1 MVGLFDH
8 EWLFCR
14 KTTLKSKGIQLDDNS
29 DSDAPPYSILNCV
42 FCHSY
47 TSNRDAFHV
56 VWEDADFMAFRNIKP
71 AAQHHIQLIPK
82 HHIASVRDLTIN
94 DVDLVK
100 RMEQIGNEILDRLQV
115 PSTHRKMGFHIPPFN
130 SIHHLHM
137 HVQALPYVSS
147 LRRIGY
153 PVVGGFGPFDK
164 GFSWF
169 VDVGQTVQILQCG
182 CRVGVFPS

>member
-1 MVGLFDH
+1 MLHQPHRYLSG
-8 EWLFCR
+8 
-14 KTTLKSKGIQLDDNS
+14 
-29 DSDAPPYSILNCV
+29 
-42 FCHSY
+42 
-47 TSNRDAFHV
+47 FH
-56 VWEDADFMAFRNIKP
+56 
-71 AAQHHIQLIPK
+71 
-82 HHIASVRDLTIN
+82 
-94 DVDLVK
+94 K
-100 RMEQIGNEILDRLQV
+100 R
-115 PSTHRKMGFHIPPFN
+115 MGFHIPPFN

-169 VDVGQTVQILQCG
+169 VDVGQTVQILQRG